1 MDGAVIVNKE
11 KGYTSFDVVAKSRGI
26 FGTRKIGH
34 TGTLDPQAEGVLV
47 LCLGKATSAVE
58 MLADHDKEYEAV
70 MLLGRTTDTEDV
82 WGKTTAE
89 REVRVTEDEI
99 RAACARFTGV
109 ILQTPPA
116 YSALKVNGKR
126 SYDLAR
132 EGKAVKLEPRKITV
146 HELEILRI
154 DLPEVTFRVRCSKG
168 SYIRSLCRDIGEAL
182 GCGACMSGLLRTRVG
197 GFGIAEARTLGELQS
212 LKDAG
217 RLAEAVIRPEDLFPE
232 LPERTVSAEAE
243 KLLANGNK
251 LPAEALTSVLP
262 TSARSAAG
270 PERSGPLPDGQLVRV
285 YAPDGTFRALYRY
298 EENARVF
305 RAAKMF

>member
-11 KGYTSFDVVAKSRGI
+11 KDFTSFDVVAKARGI

-47 LCLGKATSAVE
+47 LCLGKATAACE
-58 MLADHDKEYEAV
+58 LLADHDKEYEAV

-82 WGKTTAE
+82 WGRTLAE
-89 REVRVTEDEI
+89 REVRVTPEEVE
-99 RAACARFTGV
+99 AACARFRGE
-109 ILQTPPA
+109 ILQVPPA
-116 YSALKVNGKR
+116 FSALKVNGKR

-182 GCGACMSGLLRTRVG
+182 GCGACMSGLVRTRVG
-197 GFGIAEARTLGELQS
+197 EFGIADARTLGQLQS
-212 LKDAG
+212 LKDTG
-217 RLAEAVIRPEDLFPE
+217 RLDEAVIPPEELFSDLARLTVRPEF
-232 LPERTVSAEAE
+232 E
-243 KLLANGNK
+243 KLLLNGNK
-251 LPAEALTSVLP
+251 LPAEAWP
-262 TSARSAAG
+262 AAA
-270 PERSGPLPDGQLVRV
+270 PADGALIRV

-298 EENARVF
+298 DENARVL

>member
-11 KGYTSFDVVAKSRGI
+11 KDFTSFDVVAKARGI

-47 LCLGKATSAVE
+47 LCLGKATAACE
-58 MLADHDKEYEAV
+58 LLADHDKEYEAV

-82 WGKTTAE
+82 WGRTLAE
-89 REVRVTEDEI
+89 REVRVTPEEI
-99 RAACARFTGV
+99 EAACARFRGE
-109 ILQTPPA
+109 ILQVPPA
-116 YSALKVNGKR
+116 FSALKVNGKR

-182 GCGACMSGLLRTRVG
+182 GCGACMSGLVRTRVG
-197 GFGIAEARTLGELQS
+197 EFGIADARTLGQLQS
-212 LKDAG
+212 LKDTG
-217 RLAEAVIRPEDLFPE
+217 RLDEAVIPPEELFSDLARLTVRPEF
-232 LPERTVSAEAE
+232 E
-243 KLLANGNK
+243 KLLLNGNK
-251 LPAEALTSVLP
+251 LPAEAWP
-262 TSARSAAG
+262 AEAPA
-270 PERSGPLPDGQLVRV
+270 DGALIRV

-298 EENARVF
+298 DENARVL